1 MQLVHYCLFNEKS
14 IKQPFWGKN
23 ELSEIVAP
31 PPPPSLILK
40 YTVKDVCEICV

>member
-31 PPPPSLILK
+31 PHPHPPTPQP
-40 YTVKDVCEICV
+40 YFEVYCERCV